1 MSGSIP
7 VGWMEGDKKQII
19 KGGYVVVSKYV
30 VETNVISLV
39 IYQRKW
45 VNRDE
50 NEIVYTQL
58 N

>member
-1 MSGSIP
+1 
-7 VGWMEGDKKQII
+7 MEGDKKQII